1 MLHHRHTV
9 ASALLALAVTP
20 VSAQAGTVQIA
31 VQDDVMTSGFFTGTD
46 LVRGYD
52 EDDRA
57 THRVSTPGAFGVA
70 GAETIYYTFDAGDFA
85 GMTGPVDSAYLT
97 VTSISGGFGADGDAA
112 NPFTVS
118 AHALSADPLST
129 ITDNT
134 NPAGPTDW
142 VSFYNGN
149 VLAAEAEAITV
160 IDSFSQVQFDITAIV
175 NDWVDGSNTVF
186 AVALT
191 GNNDTSGGD
200 FLHGFV
206 NNSETPGSSFLT
218 VTTVPEPG
226 SMALLASGALLL
238 CRRRR

>member
-1 MLHHRHTV
+1 MLHHRHPV
-9 ASALLALAVTP
+9 AGALLALAVTP

-46 LVRGYD
+46 LVRGY
-52 EDDRA
+52 EADDRA

-85 GMTGPVDSAYLT
+85 ALTGSVDSAYLT

-142 VSFYNGN
+142 VTFYNN
-149 VLAAEAEAITV
+149 ILAADAQALTAV
-160 IDSFSQVQFDITAIV
+160 DRFGQVQFDIAAIV
-175 NDWVDGSNTVF
+175 TGWIDGSNTVF

-191 GNNDTSGGD
+191 GNNDTSGAS

-226 SMALLASGALLL
+226 SVALLAGGGLLL
-238 CRRRR
+238 GHRRR